1 VRVVEMGGRKRLVY
15 RDRTVSAN
23 GEKRDLET
31 PIVDKH
37 YVDTEIA
44 KLKREIELLKKILPK

>member
-1 VRVVEMGGRKRLVY
+1 MGGRKRLVY

-44 KLKREIELLKKILPK
+44 KLKREIELLKKIVPK